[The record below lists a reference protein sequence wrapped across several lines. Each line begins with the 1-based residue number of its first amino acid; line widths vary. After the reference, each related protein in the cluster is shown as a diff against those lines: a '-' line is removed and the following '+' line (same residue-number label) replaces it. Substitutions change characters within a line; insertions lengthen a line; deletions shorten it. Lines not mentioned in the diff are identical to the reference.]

1 MEAAACIPAPVDHEL
16 QRPVRDRHVLARA
29 GLKKRTPVRSSLMI
43 TGDAPAG
50 AGANVSTAMKT
61 AVANAPG

>member
-1 MEAAACIPAPVDHEL
+1 V
-16 QRPVRDRHVLARA
+16 Q
-29 GLKKRTPVRSSLMI
+29 GLKKRMPVRSSWMV

-61 AVANAPG
+61 AVANAARVIRHSRQPP